1 MKKTKPEVRKEKRF
15 LRCTLTQEELLAAG
29 KNQADKH
36 GELCRTEADKKRIVA
51 DIGAKIAALEA
62 ELGSLAGKITSGYEF
77 RDVPC
82 TVYLGTPEPDKKTI
96 VRDDSGETVG
106 IEAMTPA
113 EMQREL
119 LNEQKPATSSDPL
132 SD

>member
-1 MKKTKPEVRKEKRF
+1 MKKQKIDTKKDKRF
-15 LRCTLTQEELLAAG
+15 LRCTLSQDELLAAG
-29 KNQADKH
+29 KLQADKH

-77 RDVPC
+77 RDVTC
-82 TVYLGTPEPDKKTI
+82 TVHLGTPKPEQKTI
-96 VRDDSGETVG
+96 YRDDTGELVG
-106 IEAMTPA
+106 VEDMNPA
-113 EMQREL
+113 EMQREP
-119 LNEQKPATSSDPL
+119 LNVGNDTEASNPL